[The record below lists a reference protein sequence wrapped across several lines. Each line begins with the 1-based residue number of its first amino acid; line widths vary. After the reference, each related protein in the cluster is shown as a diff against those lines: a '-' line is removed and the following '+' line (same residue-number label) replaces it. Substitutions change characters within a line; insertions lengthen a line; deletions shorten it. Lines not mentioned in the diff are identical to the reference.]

1 MLPSQCFRM
10 AARCS
15 LAAGTSRSPGFS
27 RRTRKRRPTE
37 ARTLR
42 YATDTKE
49 TVMRTLEARIDI
61 DAPVDRVWAVL
72 RDTAA
77 YAEWN
82 PFIRTIEGALQPG
95 SRLTVRIE
103 PPGGSGVTFKPT
115 VQAVEPNQRVR
126 WLGRLLLPGI
136 FDGEHSLRLE
146 AINSDHTR

>member
-1 MLPSQCFRM
+1 
-10 AARCS
+10 
-15 LAAGTSRSPGFS
+15 
-27 RRTRKRRPTE
+27 
-37 ARTLR
+37 
-42 YATDTKE
+42 
-49 TVMRTLEARIDI
+49 MRTLEAHIDI

-115 VQAVEPNQRVR
+115 VQAVEPHQLVR

-146 AINSDHTR
+146 AINSDHTRFIQSERFGGLLVPLLGGLLARTHRGFEEMNQALKARVEAGG

>member
-1 MLPSQCFRM
+1 
-10 AARCS
+10 
-15 LAAGTSRSPGFS
+15 
-27 RRTRKRRPTE
+27 
-37 ARTLR
+37 
-42 YATDTKE
+42 
-49 TVMRTLEARIDI
+49 MRTLEAHIDI

-115 VQAVEPNQRVR
+115 VQAVEPYQLVR

-146 AINSDHTR
+146 AINSDHTRFIQSERFGGLLVPLLGGLLARTHRGFEEMNQALKARVEAGG

>member
-1 MLPSQCFRM
+1 
-10 AARCS
+10 
-15 LAAGTSRSPGFS
+15 
-27 RRTRKRRPTE
+27 
-37 ARTLR
+37 
-42 YATDTKE
+42 
-49 TVMRTLEARIDI
+49 MRTLEARIDI

-115 VQAVEPNQRVR
+115 VQAVEPNQLVR
-126 WLGRLLLPGI
+126 WLGRLLLPGV

-146 AINSDHTR
+146 AINSDHTRFIQSERFGGLLVPLLGGLLARTHRGFEEMNQALKARVEAGR